1 MHKLIIAC
9 VVLFCSVAIAGPAEL
24 KPAELK
30 KVGEAELR
38 VLFWSIY
45 TSRLYSVDGQ
55 YREGQRPLQLQI
67 EYLIDIESG
76 ALVERTGSEWDSQG
90 LNHERQQEWLATL
103 AALWPDVSKNDVL
116 TLHIDEADRSTFYRN
131 GELLG
136 VIDDPEF
143 GDHFTGIWLA
153 PTTTRPALRLA
164 LTGQQR

>member
-1 MHKLIIAC
+1 MPKLLLAC
-9 VVLFCSVAIAGPAEL
+9 LVLLCSVAVAGPAEL

-90 LNHERQQEWLATL
+90 LNHER
-103 AALWPDVSKNDVL
+103 
-116 TLHIDEADRSTFYRN
+116 
-131 GELLG
+131 
-136 VIDDPEF
+136 
-143 GDHFTGIWLA
+143 
-153 PTTTRPALRLA
+153 
-164 LTGQQR
+164 